1 MFLGDLIPI
10 VLFLSVPLTLI
21 GVPIARAM
29 ARRMDRERAAP
40 ALDSDAGARLERMEH
55 AIESIA
61 IEVERIAEGQR
72 FTTRLLS
79 NRGEAVG
86 AGAGR
91 AS

>member
-1 MFLGDLIPI
+1 MFLGNLVPI
-10 VLFLSVPLTLI
+10 VMFLTVPATLL
-21 GVPIARAM
+21 GWPIARAF
-29 ARRMDRERAAP
+29 ARRIDRERAAP
-40 ALDSDAGARLERMEH
+40 RLDSDANAQLQRMEH

-79 NRGEAVG
+79 DRVDTAVSG
-86 AGAGR
+86 SGR